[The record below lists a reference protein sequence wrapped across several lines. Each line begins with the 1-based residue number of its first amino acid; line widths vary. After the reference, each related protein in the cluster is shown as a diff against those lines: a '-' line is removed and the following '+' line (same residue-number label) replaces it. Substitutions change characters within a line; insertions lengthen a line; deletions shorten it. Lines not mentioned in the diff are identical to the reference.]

1 MDKSKF
7 KGIRLRFL
15 SVSVIVTLLIL
26 IAIQVVLYL
35 QTKEIIILPQII
47 SRAMSSITI
56 IFLSLFISSFI
67 LRISINRVYR
77 IFEEPEE
84 KIFYTKIYSW
94 TVYSIAIFIILFHL
108 GLSLGNITIFI
119 GLIATGLAFAVRDV
133 LLSFFGWIILLKKNP
148 FRIGDY
154 IRIGDDEGKVLHIG
168 TFYVLLDKTEEF
180 PEDFTRVPNRLF
192 LEKSIINLGKTTFHE
207 KISFQLLE
215 IPSTKNGDIDLLKNE
230 ISEVL
235 NSKDYISINID
246 LKNERLYIIVEY
258 LVNHEQ
264 KQSIRS
270 QVIDLTY
277 RRFKEFI
284 FIPRS

>member
-15 SVSVIVTLLIL
+15 SVSVFVTLLIL
-26 IAIQVVLYL
+26 IAIQIVLYL
-35 QTKEIIILPQII
+35 QSKEIILLPQII
-47 SRAMSSITI
+47 SRAMSSITL
-56 IFLSLFISSFI
+56 IFLTLFISSFI
-67 LRISINRVYR
+67 LRVSIKRVYR

-108 GLSLGNITIFI
+108 GVSLGNITIFV

-133 LLSFFGWIILLKKNP
+133 LLSFFGWIILLRKNP

-154 IRIGDDEGKVLHIG
+154 IRIGDDEGKVIHIG

-192 LEKSIINLGKTTFHE
+192 LEKSINILGRTTFHE
-207 KISFQLLE
+207 KISFQLTE
-215 IPSTKNGDIDLLKNE
+215 IPSTKNELIDLLKNE
-230 ISEVL
+230 ISMVL
-235 NSKDYISINID
+235 NSKDHISIYID
-246 LKNERLYIIVEY
+246 LKNEKLYLIVEY

-264 KQSIRS
+264 KQSIRNI
-270 QVIDLTY
+270 VVDLTFT
-277 RRFKEFI
+277 RFKEFI
-284 FIPRS
+284 YIPKP